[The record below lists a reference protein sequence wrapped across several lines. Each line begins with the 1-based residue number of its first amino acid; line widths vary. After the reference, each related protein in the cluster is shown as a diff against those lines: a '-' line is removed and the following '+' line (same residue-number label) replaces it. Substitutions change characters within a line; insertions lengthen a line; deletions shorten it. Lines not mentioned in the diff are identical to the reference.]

1 MFDSVIIGAGVA
13 GCVAARDLAESGR
26 KVLVLEQRDHIGGN
40 CYDEKDEHG
49 ILIHKYGTGTFS
61 IQRSRRRMTISLVL
75 RTGMHLDMRLWQMS
89 MAS

>member
-49 ILIHKYGTGTFS
+49 ILIHKYGPHIS
-61 IQRSRRRMTISLVL
+61 IQRSRKRMTISPVL

>member
-40 CYDEKDEHG
+40 CYDEKDEHANLPNNCF
-49 ILIHKYGTGTFS
+49 IAVSSYQNKVICKELW
-61 IQRSRRRMTISLVL
+61 SLA
-75 RTGMHLDMRLWQMS
+75 QP
-89 MAS
+89 

>member
-49 ILIHKYGTGTFS
+49 ILIHKYGPH
-61 IQRSRRRMTISLVL
+61 RKRMTISPVL

>member
-49 ILIHKYGTGTFS
+49 ILIHKYGPTFS
-61 IQRSRRRMTISLVL
+61 IQRSRRRMTISPVL
-75 RTGMHLDMRLWQMS
+75 RTGMNLDMRLWQMS

>member
-40 CYDEKDEHG
+40 CYD
-49 ILIHKYGTGTFS
+49 
-61 IQRSRRRMTISLVL
+61 
-75 RTGMHLDMRLWQMS
+75 
-89 MAS
+89 